1 MLNAQFAANQKP
13 RSARRLGGS
22 FSNFAP
28 MPKKEKPALERG
40 YSRKKFFGIG
50 AAIRWIPRYRG
61 YQDGVYQKEFEK
73 SKVF

>member
-13 RSARRLGGS
+13 REARRLGVS
-22 FSNFAP
+22 FSNFAQ

-50 AAIRWIPRYRG
+50 AGQSVGYR
-61 YQDGVYQKEFEK
+61 DGVYQKEFEK